1 MNKIIKEDI
10 KQILNMYE
18 IDEFSMDT
26 EEDFKYL
33 VKNLVDYIKRVDYIK
48 LNK

>member
-1 MNKIIKEDI
+1 MTKIIKKDI

>member
-1 MNKIIKEDI
+1 MSKIIKEDI
-10 KQILNMYE
+10 RQILDNYE
-18 IDEFSMDT
+18 IDEFSMNK

-33 VKNLVDYIKRVDYIK
+33 VKNLVDYVK

>member
-26 EEDFKYL
+26 EKDFKYL